1 MTIKMAC
8 YFGWIAFDLRELLYP
23 ILAENYIKAK
33 MMIIML
39 HTFCMFNH
47 MFKFLL
53 INCMC
58 ETVTTKAKATADI
71 LNRLSYVTCD
81 IEILEIISQFSLRIV
96 HAPLRFYG
104 IGLFQF
110 GFKFLHG
117 FVTSIATLVVIIL
130 QAQVNKQKFL

>member
-1 MTIKMAC
+1 MAC

-81 IEILEIISQFSLRIV
+81 IEILEI
-96 HAPLRFYG
+96 
-104 IGLFQF
+104 
-110 GFKFLHG
+110 

>member
-1 MTIKMAC
+1 MTIKMVC

-23 ILAENYIKAK
+23 VLIENYVKAK
-33 MMIIML
+33 IMTITL

-53 INCMC
+53 INYMC

-81 IEILEIISQFSLRIV
+81 IEIRGIISQFSLRIV
-96 HAPLRFYG
+96 YAPLRFCG

-117 FVTSIATLVVIIL
+117 FISSVVTVLVIIL
-130 QAQVNKQKFL
+130 QA